1 MPFMPPAPSNPFVTS
16 ATIKND
22 MIELSID
29 VTDYSAGTYVEIS
42 GSATQTS
49 GAFANFYDIQETPTE
64 PNDPK
69 DPEKKR
75 YVFVSAHPLPPNTF
89 RADEDVTVVIRVGRA
104 WLTVLGKGLP
114 GDTST
119 SGKGA
124 RWTRVLRTSQVTDD
138 AQNVTAEAQN

>member
-1 MPFMPPAPSNPFVTS
+1 MPPDPSNPYVTS
-16 ATIKND
+16 ATIEDGK
-22 MIELSID
+22 IKLSVD

-49 GAFANFYDIQETPTE
+49 GAFANFYDIQQTPIK
-64 PNDPK
+64 PNDSD
-69 DPEKKR
+69 DPESTKR
-75 YVFVSAHPLPPNTF
+75 YVVVSAHPLPPNTF
-89 RADEDVTVVIRVGRA
+89 RADEDVTVVIRVGRV

-114 GDTST
+114 GDTAT

-138 AQNVTAEAQN
+138 AQNVTAGAQN